1 MSLRFEHYKKRV
13 IKEGIK
19 ARTMLPLD
27 EQLELAREAAAK
39 LEIMLPKE
47 SRDFS
52 FELIEVEGTLCIVM
66 RNKKPMAAK
75 MKKKLGD
82 PGQRAILY
90 VYGNG
95 MLLPPAPEFV
105 TCAENIGIATQRD
118 VWFPYYPT
126 CLEASV
132 VDAVEA
138 IDAVYARMLES
149 YDGCDIALY
158 GVSSGAALCMS
169 MLAENT
175 LKKDSLAIPGV
186 FIGISPLCGAY
197 GKRER
202 EAMEYLEPVDMLLS
216 YEYVKIL
223 PDILRNG
230 RDDVPEHMINGNG
243 LDCTGFPETRIYFGT
258 YELLAAKSELYERQL
273 KDAGVEFEINKAE
286 GMPHCYCMDIKFPEA
301 AEDYEEIIK
310 VLNASGL

>member
-1 MSLRFEHYKKRV
+1 MSLRFERYKKRV
-13 IKEGIK
+13 LKDGVK
-19 ARTMLPLD
+19 AHTMLPLD
-27 EQLELAREAAAK
+27 EQLELAREAAAN
-39 LEIMLPKE
+39 LEVMLPKN
-47 SRDFS
+47 SRDFVY
-52 FELIEVEGTLCIVM
+52 ELVDVGGTLCIVM
-66 RNKKPMAAK
+66 RNQKPFAEK
-75 MKKKLGD
+75 LKKKLGD
-82 PGQRAILY
+82 PGERAILY

-95 MLLPPAPEFV
+95 MLLPPDPDFI
-105 TCAENIGIATQRD
+105 TCAANIGIATQRD

-126 CLEASV
+126 CLDASV

-149 YDGCDIALY
+149 YDGRDIALY

-169 MLAENT
+169 MLSENSAR
-175 LKKDSLAIPGV
+175 KHSLAIPGV

-202 EAMEYLEPVDMLLS
+202 EAMEYLDPVDMLLS

-243 LDCTGFPETRIYFGT
+243 LDCTGFPQTRIYYGT
-258 YELLAAKSELYERQL
+258 YELLAAKCELYERQL
-273 KDAGVEFEINKAE
+273 KDAGAEFEINRAE

-301 AEDYEEIIK
+301 EEDYEEILK
-310 VLNASGL
+310 VLN